1 MLNELVIELVIRE
14 MLIFKHCSMDSK
26 EIKFLIVGFL
36 ARQILRIVRLQIKI
50 KKREKNTYNR
60 KIRMINICE
69 KNWQNDLKIY
79 CKQRLNLVELIKNNL
94 DFEEE

>member
-1 MLNELVIELVIRE
+1 M
-14 MLIFKHCSMDSK
+14 
-26 EIKFLIVGFL
+26 
-36 ARQILRIVRLQIKI
+36 RQKKIYIKI

-79 CKQRLNLVELIKNNL
+79 CKQRLNLVELIKKNL

>member
-36 ARQILRIVRLQIKI
+36 ARQILRIVRLHFRVKSS
-50 KKREKNTYNR
+50 KEREVGDNVLY
-60 KIRMINICE
+60 
-69 KNWQNDLKIY
+69 LKHADV
-79 CKQRLNLVELIKNNL
+79 CRAWKV
-94 DFEEE
+94 